1 MAAMEVVGPDLSGC
15 FIYCQPTTG
24 EQLSIDVGDDFHQL
38 ADGVH
43 WHGRPIAE
51 ALKFKAL

>member
-24 EQLSIDVGDDFHQL
+24 EQLSIEVGDDFHQL

-51 ALKFKAL
+51 ALKFKVL